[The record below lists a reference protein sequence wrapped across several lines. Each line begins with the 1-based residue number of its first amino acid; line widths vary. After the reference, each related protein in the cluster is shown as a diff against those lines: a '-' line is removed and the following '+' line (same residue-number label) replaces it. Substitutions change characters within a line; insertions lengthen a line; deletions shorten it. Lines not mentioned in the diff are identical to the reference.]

1 MLLKRQRVTQPAAIP
16 VVPPAPQ
23 PVFLV
28 EDDLEEERQTK
39 VPRTDPD
46 DFSPLRIGGLS
57 DDGVPEPG
65 YLPPVL
71 SYTSLIKKA
80 LGPTGSPRDKGLTSK
95 DSPSPSQKE
104 ETPTKAESEASEP
117 VNPVQASTTSG
128 KLDEQG
134 PFKNTIEYFALDILL
149 TFVDCLPSLHDLK
162 RQLKNI
168 AS

>member
-23 PVFLV
+23 PVFLIKD
-28 EDDLEEERQTK
+28 ELEEERQTK

-46 DFSPLRIGGLS
+46 DLSPLRLAGLS

-71 SYTSLIKKA
+71 SYTTLMKKT
-80 LGPTGSPRDKGLTSK
+80 LPTGSPRDKGLTLK

-104 ETPTKAESEASEP
+104 EMSAKAESEASEL
-117 VNPVQASTTSG
+117 VNPVQAATTSG
-128 KLDEQG
+128 KLDEEG
-134 PFKNTIEYFALDILL
+134 PFKNTLLL
-149 TFVDCLPSLHDLK
+149 TYF
-162 RQLKNI
+162 
-168 AS
+168 

>member
-134 PFKNTIEYFALDILL
+134 PFKNTSLL
-149 TFVDCLPSLHDLK
+149 TSF
-162 RQLKNI
+162 
-168 AS
+168 